1 MSGLITYEKFPHKEE
16 SDLCEVCGAWIDDGD
31 EVWYHGDG
39 VFTCSE
45 DCRDE
50 YDKE

>member
-1 MSGLITYEKFPHKEE
+1 MPGIITYSKPDWKDEM
-16 SDLCEVCGAWIDDGD
+16 DMCEVCGEWIDDGD

-45 DCRDE
+45 DCRDQ
-50 YDKE
+50 YDEE